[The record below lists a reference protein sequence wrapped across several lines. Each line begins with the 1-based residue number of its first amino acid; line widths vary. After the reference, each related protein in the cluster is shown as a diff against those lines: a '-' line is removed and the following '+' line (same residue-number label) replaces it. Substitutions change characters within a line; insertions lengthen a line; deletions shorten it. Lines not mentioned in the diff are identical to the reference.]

1 MTVDPGSAAVPADAQ
16 PPGAPRPDAGN
27 DARADGLWAERVATD
42 CYTGH
47 NARGAVVRMGPVSAG
62 DVFTPGELLKI
73 ALAGCAGMSADHSL
87 ARRLGD
93 DVPVTVYVAGPKLRT
108 DERYPA
114 LQEELV
120 VDLSGLAPAERDRVL
135 TVVSRAIDRNC
146 TVGRTL
152 EHSATVDLTINDLIS
167 ADPVDAD
174 PNDADPIDA
183 DPIDAM
189 AI

>member
-1 MTVDPGSAAVPADAQ
+1 MTVEPGAAAVPADGH
-16 PPGAPRPDAGN
+16 PPGTAGPEAGSQI

-47 NARGAVVRMGPVSAG
+47 NARGAQVRMGPVSAG

-93 DVPVTVYVAGPKLRT
+93 DVPVTVYVAGPKLRP

-120 VDLSGLAPAERDRVL
+120 VDLSGLAPAERDRVV
-135 TVVSRAIDRNC
+135 TVVRRAIDRNC

-152 EHSATVDLTINDLIS
+152 EHSTTIELTVNDLIS
-167 ADPVDAD
+167 APLTNASLTDAT
-174 PNDADPIDA
+174 AS
-183 DPIDAM
+183 
-189 AI
+189 